1 MPLPPA
7 LYTVAHG
14 WMCEAHISSIL
25 HKLLKCESC
34 AEWCAKVH
42 WCLLDTI
49 VPFYAVLLAS
59 AMSCALPAPC
69 QLWLPWCDCGRRW
82 FVPSCG
88 SSSCAIHP
96 QLERCQPTIP
106 LFLLI
111 HRQFGRIHLWLVM
124 TALSCIIKGNM
135 VHRLPDVLCLSHDRG
150 YHMQLTLKNLQL
162 QFNLVPINDNWQWK
176 WTFSIIHQTLP
187 FRWRK
192 VNSKFP
198 HNWILCNKFWKFCRS
213 ACAGQSPSVDFLK
226 HKNCFLKA
234 LVL

>member
-59 AMSCALPAPC
+59 AMSCALPHPMPIVVAMV
-69 QLWLPWCDCGRRW
+69 WLCRRW

-111 HRQFGRIHLWLVM
+111 HHRRQFGQIHLWLVM

-135 VHRLPDVLCLSHDRG
+135 VLGLSDVLCLSHDLWLS
-150 YHMQLTLKNLQL
+150 YAANLEKPAATV
-162 QFNLVPINDNWQWK
+162 QFGSDQW
-176 WTFSIIHQTLP
+176 
-187 FRWRK
+187 
-192 VNSKFP
+192 
-198 HNWILCNKFWKFCRS
+198 
-213 ACAGQSPSVDFLK
+213 
-226 HKNCFLKA
+226 
-234 LVL
+234 

>member
-1 MPLPPA
+1 MQ
-7 LYTVAHG
+7 
-14 WMCEAHISSIL
+14 S
-25 HKLLKCESC
+25 
-34 AEWCAKVH
+34 
-42 WCLLDTI
+42 CLLQ
-49 VPFYAVLLAS
+49 PCPAPS
-59 AMSCALPAPC
+59 PAPC

>member
-1 MPLPPA
+1 MQ
-7 LYTVAHG
+7 
-14 WMCEAHISSIL
+14 S
-25 HKLLKCESC
+25 
-34 AEWCAKVH
+34 
-42 WCLLDTI
+42 CLLQ
-49 VPFYAVLLAS
+49 P
-59 AMSCALPAPC
+59 CPAPSPTPC
-69 QLWLPWCDCGRRW
+69 QLWLPWCDCCRRW

-162 QFNLVPINDNWQWK
+162 RFNLVPDHNWQWK

-187 FRWRK
+187 FRWHK

-198 HNWILCNKFWKFCRS
+198 HNWLLCNKFWKFCRS

>member
-1 MPLPPA
+1 MQ
-7 LYTVAHG
+7 
-14 WMCEAHISSIL
+14 S
-25 HKLLKCESC
+25 
-34 AEWCAKVH
+34 
-42 WCLLDTI
+42 CLLQ
-49 VPFYAVLLAS
+49 PCPAPS
-59 AMSCALPAPC
+59 PAPC

-124 TALSCIIKGNM
+124 TTLSCILHNQRKYGAWAPRCPLPITWPWLSYAANLDKPAAT
-135 VHRLPDVLCLSHDRG
+135 VHFG
-150 YHMQLTLKNLQL
+150 
-162 QFNLVPINDNWQWK
+162 PINDNWQWK

-213 ACAGQSPSVDFLK
+213 ACAGQSPSVDF
-226 HKNCFLKA
+226 F
-234 LVL
+234 